1 MLQVAR
7 SAWILFTIE
16 AHYTHHVRVELDTWQ
31 MLVPAHVLH
40 VGRGR
45 TGAAA
50 SMWQESDGTCSF
62 ISSVHAAAPL
72 Q

>member
-1 MLQVAR
+1 M
-7 SAWILFTIE
+7 FTIE

-31 MLVPAHVLH
+31 MLVPVLH

-45 TGAAA
+45 VGAAA
-50 SMWQESDGTCSF
+50 SMQQESDGTCSF

-72 Q
+72 QK